1 MIFVILYL
9 QCVYLLCQVMQ
20 WKVVSMAY
28 QNQNETKKKQKCQIP
43 RKGNNTVQYRI
54 FKENI
59 YIFTNEVYIDKNS
72 YSSAQTTKRRRRYK
86 ATIITVS
93 SNIQKVIFIFTFMI
107 SANSFH
113 RRRLCS
119 VIDVD
124 VDSEEGG
131 IELERPE
138 T

>member
-1 MIFVILYL
+1 M
-9 QCVYLLCQVMQ
+9 
-20 WKVVSMAY
+20 K
-28 QNQNETKKKQKCQIP
+28 P
-43 RKGNNTVQYRI
+43 RKNKNVKYQEREIIQYSIEYSKRI
-54 FKENI
+54 FTFLQTK
-59 YIFTNEVYIDKNS
+59 YTDKNS

>member
-1 MIFVILYL
+1 
-9 QCVYLLCQVMQ
+9 MQ

-28 QNQNETKKKQKCQIP
+28 QNQNETKKKKNVKYQEREII
-43 RKGNNTVQYRI
+43 QYSIEYSKRI
-54 FKENI
+54 FTFLQTK
-59 YIFTNEVYIDKNS
+59 YTDKNS
-72 YSSAQTTKRRRRYK
+72 YSSAQTTKRRRYK
-86 ATIITVS
+86 ATVITVS
-93 SNIQKVIFIFTFMI
+93 SNIQKVIFIFTFVI